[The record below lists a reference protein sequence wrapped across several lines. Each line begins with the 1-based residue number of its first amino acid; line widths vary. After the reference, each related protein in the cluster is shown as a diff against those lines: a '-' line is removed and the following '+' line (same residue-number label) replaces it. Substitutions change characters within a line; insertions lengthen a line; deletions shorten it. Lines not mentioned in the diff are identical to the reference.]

1 MLYFIIKYT
10 RKEKIIQLFLILKY
24 KKHRINKYFSI
35 KGWRRMFERLKKTA
49 KEKGYSLHELA
60 DKAGLGAGTIYSW
73 KNKTPSIKKLSKV
86 ASILG
91 VTTDYLL
98 KGEENKVN
106 IEPILNANQL
116 YMKDKALSDRD
127 RKIIQN
133 ILKGVLES
141 TEGQERLKDRGY
153 TGESDD

>member
-1 MLYFIIKYT
+1 M
-10 RKEKIIQLFLILKY
+10 
-24 KKHRINKYFSI
+24 
-35 KGWRRMFERLKKTA
+35 
-49 KEKGYSLHELA
+49 
-60 DKAGLGAGTIYSW
+60 
-73 KNKTPSIKKLSKV
+73 
-86 ASILG
+86 
-91 VTTDYLL
+91 TTDYLL

>member
-1 MLYFIIKYT
+1 M
-10 RKEKIIQLFLILKY
+10 
-24 KKHRINKYFSI
+24 
-35 KGWRRMFERLKKTA
+35 
-49 KEKGYSLHELA
+49 
-60 DKAGLGAGTIYSW
+60 
-73 KNKTPSIKKLSKV
+73 
-86 ASILG
+86 G